1 MAANKR
7 QLKPDQP
14 LLILN
19 LRAAYHATPAAALM
33 TFLGAGDHLLVQAN
47 LNDGTYDFVTW
58 PRMRSSNISSRR

>member
-33 TFLGAGDHLLVQAN
+33 TFLGRA
-47 LNDGTYDFVTW
+47 
-58 PRMRSSNISSRR
+58 IICSSRPI